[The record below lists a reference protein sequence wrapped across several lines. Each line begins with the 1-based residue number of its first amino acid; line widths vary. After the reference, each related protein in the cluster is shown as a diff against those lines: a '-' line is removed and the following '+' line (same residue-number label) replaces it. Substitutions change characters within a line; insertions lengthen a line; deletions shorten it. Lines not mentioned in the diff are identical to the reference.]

1 MNIGS
6 EKIAKIISFA
16 FNPLIIPT
24 LGILMIFYSGT
35 YLSYIPLEGKKL
47 ILTVIFSGTFLIPV
61 SFIPLLLYLKVI
73 DNIEVNNPS
82 QRLLPLII
90 TGIIYC
96 CTYYVVRRMPL
107 MIINIFILG
116 SIICIILNT
125 IIITKWK
132 ISSHLIAAGGLVG
145 LALGLIFR
153 LNADMPVL
161 LITSILIAGLLG
173 FARLRLLA
181 HTPAQVYTGFFLGLF
196 IVSGLLLLV

>member
-1 MNIGS
+1 MNSLS
-6 EKIAKIISFA
+6 EKIAKIISFT

-24 LGILMIFYSGT
+24 LGILMIFISGT
-35 YLSYIPLEGKKL
+35 YLSYIPFEGKKL
-47 ILTVIFSGTFLIPV
+47 IFTVIFSGTFLIPV

-73 DNIEVNNPS
+73 DNIEVNNSS
-82 QRLLPLII
+82 QRILPLII

-96 CTYYVVRRMPL
+96 CTYYLVRRMPL
-107 MIINIFILG
+107 MVINIFILG
-116 SIICIILNT
+116 SIICLVLNT

-161 LITSILIAGLLG
+161 LITTILIAGLVG
-173 FARLRLLA
+173 FARLRLSA
-181 HTPAQVYTGFFLGLF
+181 HTPAQVYSGFFLGLL
-196 IVSGLLLLV
+196 IITGLLLIA

>member
-1 MNIGS
+1 MNSIS
-6 EKIAKIISFA
+6 EKIAKIISFT

-24 LGILMIFYSGT
+24 LGILMIFFSGT

-47 ILTVIFSGTFLIPV
+47 IFTVIFSGTFLIPI
-61 SFIPLLLYLKVI
+61 SFLPLLLYLKVI
-73 DNIEVNNPS
+73 DTIEVNNPS

-96 CTYYVVRRMPL
+96 CTYYLVRRMPL
-107 MIINIFILG
+107 MVINIFILG
-116 SIICIILNT
+116 SIICLVLNT

-161 LITSILIAGLLG
+161 LITTILIAGLVG
-173 FARLRLLA
+173 FARLRLNA
-181 HTPAQVYTGFFLGLF
+181 HTPAQVYSGFFLGLF
-196 IVSGLLLLV
+196 IVTGLLLVS